1 MMDVE
6 GRPRVPHAVQSY
18 IDYSK
23 DKQGLTQVTLV
34 SSTNIVF
41 VSDRNPNVNFAMVRP
56 ASECH
61 LG

>member
-34 SSTNIVF
+34 LSRNIMF
-41 VSDRNPNVNFAMVRP
+41 VLDRNSNVNFP
-56 ASECH
+56 LH
-61 LG
+61 YG